1 MDQFHSTFQTVYIS
15 SCDTPCGTIILGG
28 VKDTLCLCDWQCRR
42 DALAFCR
49 RLQNRL
55 SAVPKESETPV
66 IVAARSQIDQYFTG
80 ARTRFDLPI
89 TIAGTAL
96 QMQVWRELLTVP
108 YGNTISYRELAERVG
123 RPRAVRAVAN
133 AVGANP
139 LSLFVPCHRVI
150 GSDGTLTGYA
160 GGLETKR
167 YLLQLE
173 QKITTPLG

>member
-28 VKDTLCLCDWQCRR
+28 VKDTLCLCGWQCRR

-80 ARTRFDLPI
+80 ARTRFDLPL